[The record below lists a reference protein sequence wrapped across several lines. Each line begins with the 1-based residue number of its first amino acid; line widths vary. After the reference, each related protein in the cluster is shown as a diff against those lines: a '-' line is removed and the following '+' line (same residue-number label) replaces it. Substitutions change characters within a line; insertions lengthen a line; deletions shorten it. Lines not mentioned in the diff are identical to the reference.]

1 MLKAMSLMA
10 GAAAL
15 AGAMT
20 TGAMAASHASAPKV
34 NLVPVVTGVNSPLA
48 MVQPEGDDRMFIA
61 EQWGRVMIAKDGELM
76 GTPFLDIR
84 SLIIDRHPDFDER
97 GLLGLAFH
105 PDFADNGK
113 FYVAYSG
120 PLDFQGDLGQ
130 MLWYSH
136 SNIVSEFTVS
146 ADDPNVADRK
156 SERILSST
164 PWPQFNHNGHW
175 IGFGPDGMLYVS
187 MGDGGYANDWG
198 IGHNPLIGNGQDMT
212 TPLGKI
218 LRIDPETGAAPAD
231 NPFVDNADAD
241 PRIYASGL
249 RNPWRCSFDMGGDNQ
264 LFCADVQQNSYE
276 EVNIIEAG
284 ANYGW
289 RAMEADK
296 CFNYLEPDNHP
307 ADCDMS
313 GFTMPIMTYNNCT
326 AQPDGCDGIS
336 VTGGYVYRG
345 SNAAWDGAY
354 IYGDWSKQFATMDGQ
369 IMIGVPNGDGGYDR
383 QMAEVVNMEG
393 NKPYVLAFAQDNAG
407 EVYALTSITTGPV
420 GSQDTIYRV
429 EAAE

>member
-1 MLKAMSLMA
+1 MA
-10 GAAAL
+10 VGSAAA
-15 AGAMT
+15 AG
-20 TGAMAASHASAPKV
+20 PKV
-34 NLVPVVTGVNSPLA
+34 KMEAFVSGLNSPLA
-48 MVQPEGDDRMFIA
+48 MIQPAGDKRMFVI
-61 EQWGRVMIAKDGELM
+61 EQWGRVMIVEDGQLN

-84 SLIIDRHPDFDER
+84 SLVIDRHPDFDER

-105 PDFADNGK
+105 PDFANNGK
-113 FYVAYSG
+113 FYVSYSG

-146 ADDPNVADRK
+146 SDDPNTADRK

-198 IGHNPLIGNGQDMT
+198 IGHNVTEGNGQDLT
-212 TPLGKI
+212 TPLGKM
-218 LRIDPETGAAPAD
+218 LRIDSATGAAPAD
-231 NPFVDNADAD
+231 NPFVDNEDAD
-241 PRIYASGL
+241 PRIFAYGL
-249 RNPWRCSFDMGGDNQ
+249 RNPWRCSFDVGGDKN
-264 LFCADVQQNSYE
+264 LYCADVQQNSFE
-276 EVNIIEAG
+276 EVNLITAG
-284 ANYGW
+284 GNYGW
-289 RAMEADK
+289 RRMEADK

-307 ADCDMS
+307 AQCDKE
-313 GFTMPIMTYNNCT
+313 GLIEPIMTYNNCT
-326 AQPDGCDGIS
+326 AKPDGCDGIS

-345 SNAAWDGAY
+345 SHAAWDGAY
-354 IYGDWSKQFATMDGQ
+354 IYGDWSKQFGTMDGQ
-369 IMIGVPNGDGGYDR
+369 IMIGTPDGNGSWNR
-383 QMAEVVNMEG
+383 QMADVVNMEG

-420 GSQDTIYRV
+420 GSQDTIYKIV
-429 EAAE
+429 PAE